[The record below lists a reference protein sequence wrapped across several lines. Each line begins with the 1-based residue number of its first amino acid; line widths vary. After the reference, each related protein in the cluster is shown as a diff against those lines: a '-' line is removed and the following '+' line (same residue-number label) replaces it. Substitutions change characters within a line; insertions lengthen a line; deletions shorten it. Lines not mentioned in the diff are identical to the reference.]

1 MIRRSGRPAALAV
14 VACALLLA
22 DCGARRPGP
31 PATPGTVG
39 TAAAPDRSRL
49 TPEVARL
56 RHSLDRIL
64 DTPDLESGT
73 WGVAIRSL
81 RSGDVFYA
89 KHPRKLLTPASTL
102 KIVTLAAAAERLG
115 WDFTYETEVLG
126 LGAIDFGFLDGDL
139 IVRGSGDP
147 SLSDD
152 DGTAARVFRTWAER
166 LKALGVRVL
175 SGRIIGDD
183 NAFDDEGYGAGWMW
197 DDMDQAYAAGI
208 GALQLNVDA
217 TVVTVTAAGTS
228 GGPATV
234 SVATDA
240 SGLAIHNRVV
250 TAPAGTPARVTL
262 RRRANS
268 TVLDVSGEV
277 PAGGDPVSRRI
288 AVVNPTRYFVEE
300 LRKAL
305 IANGIDVQ
313 GPAVDIDDL
322 EVPPH
327 VADAVPLLVH
337 RSPSL
342 RTLAETMMKV
352 SQNQYA
358 ETLLKTLGA
367 QVGIPTFAGGRDVVL
382 QLLDEWGIPTGQ
394 LVLADGSGLSRYN
407 LISAEALT
415 AVLARVAQS
424 AALEGPFRAALPVAG
439 GPGMLASRL
448 LGTPAA
454 GVIQAK
460 TGSMRHTRSI
470 AGYARTADGEPL
482 AFAILANNYG
492 VPPAEVDRAADAIL
506 LAVSAFRR

>member
-1 MIRRSGRPAALAV
+1 MNRRSGRPAVLAV

-22 DCGARRPGP
+22 NCGARRPGP

-49 TPEVARL
+49 AAEVAQL
-56 RHSLDRIL
+56 RHSLDSIL
-64 DTPDLESGT
+64 DTPTLEPGT
-73 WGVAIRSL
+73 WGVAVRSL
-81 RSGDVFYA
+81 QSGEVLYA
-89 KHPRKLLTPASTL
+89 RHPRKLLTPASTL

-152 DGTAARVFRTWAER
+152 DGTAARVFSTWAER
-166 LKALGVRVL
+166 LKALGVRTL

-217 TVVTVTAAGTS
+217 TVVTVTAGTS

-240 SGLAIHNRVV
+240 SGLAIRNRVV
-250 TAPAGTPARVTL
+250 TAPTGTPARVML

-277 PAGGDPVSRRI
+277 PAGGEPVSRRI

-305 IANGIDVQ
+305 IANGIDVR

-322 EVPPH
+322 EAPPH

-337 RSPSL
+337 RSPPL
-342 RTLAETMMKV
+342 HTLAGTMMKV

-367 QVGIPTFAGGRDVVL
+367 QVGTPTFEGGRDVVL
-382 QLLDEWGIPTGQ
+382 RLLDEWGIAAEQ

-424 AALEGPFRAALPVAG
+424 PALEGPFRAALPVAG
-439 GPGMLASRL
+439 GPGMLSSRL
-448 LGTPAA
+448 VGTPAA
-454 GVIQAK
+454 GAVQAK